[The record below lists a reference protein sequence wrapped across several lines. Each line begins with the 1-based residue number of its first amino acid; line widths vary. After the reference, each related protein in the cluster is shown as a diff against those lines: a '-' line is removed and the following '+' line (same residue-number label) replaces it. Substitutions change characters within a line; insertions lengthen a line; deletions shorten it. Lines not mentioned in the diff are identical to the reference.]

1 MINRKL
7 KSKSRGA
14 VTVEVAL
21 CLPILMTILLGS
33 YELARA
39 NMMLHSTESA
49 AYEGARVGIIPG
61 ATPEAVRTAASRIL
75 SSVGVRTFDIQ
86 IFPEVI
92 TNTTEE
98 IEVLVT
104 VPFDENLAIP
114 TLFIRDPVFSGTCT
128 LRRELL

>member
-1 MINRKL
+1 MFRKL
-7 KSKSRGA
+7 KKRSQGT

-21 CLPILMTILLGS
+21 CLPVLLAILMGS

-61 ATPEAVRTAASRIL
+61 ATPEGVRASVAGVL
-75 SSVGVRTFDIQ
+75 NSVGVRTFEVDIT
-86 IFPEVI
+86 PEVI

-104 VPFDENLAIP
+104 VPLRANLALP
-114 TLFIRDPVFSGTCT
+114 TFFIQDPTFRGTCT
-128 LRRELL
+128 LRRETL

>member
-1 MINRKL
+1 MKRNLRK
-7 KSKSRGA
+7 KTRGA

-61 ATPEAVRTAASRIL
+61 ATPEAVRASVGRIL
-75 SSVGVRTFDIQ
+75 SSVGVRTFDID
-86 IFPEVI
+86 ISPDVI

-98 IEVLVT
+98 IEVFVT
-104 VPFDENLAIP
+104 VPFRENLAIP
-114 TLFIRDPVFSGTCT
+114 TLFIREPVFTGTCT
-128 LRRELL
+128 LRREIL